1 MLEENSQIFSVRIQV
16 RNGFVLNIGKFEIW
30 NCFGVRYSD
39 FEFVR
44 QREVDNRKM
53 IPEEILRSL
62 VIQTESKLFLVVMDG
77 VGGLPVRG
85 KTELETAKTPHLN
98 RLALKSTGG
107 LIDPISYGITP
118 GSGPSHLAL
127 FGYDPFQYEIGRG
140 VMEALGIGLK
150 LTKEDLTA
158 RGNYATIDEEGV
170 IVDRRAG
177 RISTERNQEICQ
189 FLQNEIREV
198 EGVRI
203 SIHPGKEHRF
213 VIVFQG
219 EGLRDDLT
227 DADPQKEGQR
237 AKETEGKTPEAERTA
252 AIVNQYMRRATAVL
266 KPFSPANTILLRGFS
281 KVPDI
286 PSMSERFKLKPA
298 AIATYPMY
306 RGLARLVGMDILET
320 GETFRDEVE
329 TLKHYFGEYDF
340 FYIHF
345 KKTDSAGED
354 GDFKKKVKAIE
365 EVDRIFPSIL
375 KFKPDVL
382 VVTGDHSTPAVLK
395 SHSWHP
401 NPILLHSKY
410 IRPDG
415 IRRFTER
422 QCQRGELGRFSAVEV
437 VPLMLAN
444 GLKLKKFGA

>member
-1 MLEENSQIFSVRIQV
+1 MSGEMMA
-16 RNGFVLNIGKFEIW
+16 K
-30 NCFGVRYSD
+30 
-39 FEFVR
+39 
-44 QREVDNRKM
+44 
-53 IPEEILRSL
+53 EEILQSL
-62 VIQTESKLFLVVMDG
+62 AIQTESKLILIVMDG
-77 VGGLPVRG
+77 IGGLPVRG
-85 KTELETAKTPHLN
+85 KTELEAAKTPNLD
-98 RLALKSTGG
+98 RLVYQSICG

-127 FGYDPFQYEIGRG
+127 FGYDPFRFEIGRG

-158 RGNYATIDEEGV
+158 RGNFATIDENGI

-177 RISTERNQEICQ
+177 RISTEKNQEICQ

-198 EGVRI
+198 DGIWV
-203 SIHPGKEHRF
+203 SIYPGKEHRF

-219 EGLRDDLT
+219 EGLKDNLT
-227 DADPQKEGQR
+227 DADPQKDGKK
-237 AKETEGKTPEAERTA
+237 AKGTESLTAEAQRTA
-252 AIVNQYMRRATAVL
+252 EIVNAYLKKATEAL
-266 KPFSPANTILLRGFS
+266 KLFHPANTILLRGFS
-281 KVPDI
+281 KIPNI
-286 PSMSERFKLKPA
+286 PSMFERFKLKPA

-306 RGLARLVGMDILET
+306 RGLARLVEMDVLET
-320 GETFRDEVE
+320 GETLRDEVE
-329 TLKHYFGEYDF
+329 TLKNNFNRYDF

-365 EVDRIFPSIL
+365 EIDRILPSIL
-375 KFKPDVL
+375 KLKPDVL
-382 VVTGDHSTPAVLK
+382 VVTGDHSTPAILK

-401 NPILLHSKY
+401 NPIVLHSRY

-422 QCQRGELGRFSAVEV
+422 QCQKGQLGRFPAVEII
-437 VPLMLAN
+437 PLMLAN